1 MSRWRHH
8 VPVRSPLSAA
18 ALVAGARAAMGNGR
32 SEAAVECLAALLS
45 ERYSPKGV
53 LLTDSGTTALRAA
66 LVSALGP
73 GVAVAL
79 PAFACY
85 DLVTAANGAGVPVVL
100 YDTDPHTLAPDL
112 LSLRMALRRNVGA
125 IVVVHLYG
133 YPVDLTEINA
143 LAADAGVVVIED
155 AAQAAG
161 GTLHDRPLGAHASLA
176 VLSFGRGKGMTGG
189 GGGALLAHD
198 EAGARIL
205 ERARTVLAAPARGW
219 SSLATLAAQMVL
231 EGPQVYALPAALP
244 FLHLGETV
252 YRRPHT
258 PRAASPASCA
268 VVAATWEL
276 ADQEVETRRSN
287 AARLLAAVCGV
298 AAKGRRFEPVRPAEA
313 ARPGYLRLPVLASP
327 EARRAAASHAARR
340 LGVSASYPKV
350 LSEVEQ
356 LAERCVNRDGAF
368 PGARTL
374 TTRLITLPTHSR
386 LGSHDLS
393 CLERWIAG
401 PYLSKVV

>member
-1 MSRWRHH
+1 
-8 VPVRSPLSAA
+8 
-18 ALVAGARAAMGNGR
+18 MGNGR
-32 SEAAVECLAALLS
+32 SEAAIERLAELLRD
-45 ERYSPKGV
+45 RYAPRAA

-66 LVSALGP
+66 LVGALGP

-79 PAFACY
+79 PAFSCY
-85 DLVTAANGAGVPVVL
+85 DLVTAANGADVPVVL

-112 LSLRMALRRNVGA
+112 SSLRMALRRNVGA

-133 YPVDLTEINA
+133 YPVDLTEVNA
-143 LAADAGVVVIED
+143 LAADAGAAVIED
-155 AAQAAG
+155 AAQGAG
-161 GTLHDRPLGAHASLA
+161 ATLHDRPLGAQASLA

-189 GGGALLAHD
+189 SGGALLAHD

-205 ERARTVLAAPARGW
+205 ERARSVLAAPERGW
-219 SSLATLAAQMVL
+219 SSLATLVAQMVL
-231 EGPQVYALPAALP
+231 ERPQLYALPAALP

-252 YRRPHT
+252 YRPPHT
-258 PRAASPASCA
+258 PRGASPASCA
-268 VVAATWEL
+268 VVAATWGM
-276 ADQEVETRRSN
+276 ADREVETRRSN

-327 EARRAAASHAARR
+327 EARRTAATHAARR
-340 LGVSASYPKV
+340 LGVRPSYPKV

-356 LAERCVNRDGAF
+356 LAERCVNRDGVF

-374 TTRLITLPTHSR
+374 TTRLITLPTHGR
-386 LGSHDLS
+386 LGSDDLAS
-393 CLERWIAG
+393 LERWLGG
-401 PYLSKVV
+401 P

>member
-1 MSRWRHH
+1 
-8 VPVRSPLSAA
+8 
-18 ALVAGARAAMGNGR
+18 MGNGR
-32 SEAAVECLAALLS
+32 SEAAVEHLAELLCD
-45 ERYSPKGV
+45 RYSPKAT

-85 DLVTAANGAGVPVVL
+85 DLVTAANGAGAPVVL

-112 LSLRMALRRNVGA
+112 SSLRMALRRKVGA

-143 LAADAGVVVIED
+143 LAADAGATVIED
-155 AAQAAG
+155 AAQGAG
-161 GTLHDRPLGAHASLA
+161 GTLHGRPLGAHASLA

-189 GGGALLAHD
+189 SGGALLAHD
-198 EAGARIL
+198 DAGARIV
-205 ERARTVLAAPARGW
+205 ERARTVLGAPERGW
-219 SSLATLAAQMVL
+219 SGLAMLAAQMVL
-231 EGPQVYALPAALP
+231 ERPQLYALPAALP

-252 YRRPHT
+252 YRPPRT
-258 PRAASPASCA
+258 PRGASPASCA
-268 VVAATWEL
+268 VVAATWGM
-276 ADQEVETRRSN
+276 ADQEVETRRRN

-298 AAKGRRFEPVRPAEA
+298 AAKGRRFEPMRPAEA

-327 EARRAAASHAARR
+327 EARRAAASPTARR
-340 LGVSASYPKV
+340 LGVSPSYPKV
-350 LSEVEQ
+350 LNEVEQ
-356 LAERCVNRDGAF
+356 LAERCVNREAGF

-374 TTRLITLPTHSR
+374 TAGLVTLPTHGRLSSR
-386 LGSHDLS
+386 DLS
-393 CLERWIAG
+393 LLERWIGG
-401 PYLSKVV
+401 PQP